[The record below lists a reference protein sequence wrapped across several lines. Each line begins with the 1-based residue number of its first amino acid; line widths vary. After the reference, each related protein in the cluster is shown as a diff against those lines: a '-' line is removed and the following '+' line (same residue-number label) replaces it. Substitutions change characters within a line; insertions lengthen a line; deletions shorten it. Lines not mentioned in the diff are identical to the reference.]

1 MTRNEFHRRVI
12 NCANAYAMTMP
23 GTLVPVTRSTV
34 LVWLNDAEDQS
45 TYRPTVRFHDTPN
58 GTAVVVGLPVGQ
70 GEEVTP

>member
-1 MTRNEFHRRVI
+1 MTRDEFNRRVI

-23 GTLVPVTRSTV
+23 GILVPVTRSAA
-34 LVWLNDAEDQS
+34 LEWMMDAEDQS

-58 GTAVVVGLPVGQ
+58 GTAVIIGMPVGL